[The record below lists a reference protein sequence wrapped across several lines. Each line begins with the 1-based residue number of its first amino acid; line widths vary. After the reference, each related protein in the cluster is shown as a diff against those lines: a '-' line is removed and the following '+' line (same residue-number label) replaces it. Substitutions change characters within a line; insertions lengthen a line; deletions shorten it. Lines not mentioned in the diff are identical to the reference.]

1 MKMAT
6 YYHGA
11 TRRRSSFEGWYL
23 KHQTQSGRALS
34 LIPALHID
42 AEGRRTASLQ
52 VITENACWWLEYPEL
67 LAEERRFRIQL
78 GENLF
83 DSGGV
88 RLQIRQQELT
98 LTGSLS
104 YGRFTPLRSD
114 IMGPFRLLGGMEC
127 AHGIISMGHSLHG
140 TLVLNG
146 EMLDFSQGTGYIE
159 TDRGR
164 SFPSTYLWAQSI
176 WQDGGTSLMLA
187 VAAIPMGVGGFT
199 GCICVL
205 CHGGREYRLATY
217 RGVQIERWSS
227 SGAMLRQG
235 RYRLA
240 VDVLEG
246 KGHPLR
252 APVQGEMSRTIHE
265 SLGAVLRVRFWI
277 GKELVLDHTDH
288 HAGFEYAVT
297 ASKG

>member
-1 MKMAT
+1 MAT

-11 TRRRSSFEGWYL
+11 TRRRSYFEGWYL

-34 LIPALHID
+34 
-42 AEGRRTASLQ
+42 S
-52 VITENACWWLEYPEL
+52 
-67 LAEERRFRIQL
+67 
-78 GENLF
+78 
-83 DSGGV
+83 DSGPAHRRRGKAYRIFAGHHRECVLVAGISGAFWQRNGGSGFNWGRTCLTARV

-114 IMGPFRLLGGMEC
+114 IMGPFRLLEGMEC
-127 AHGIISMGHSLHG
+127 AHGVISMGHSLHG

-176 WQDGGTSLMLA
+176 WQDSGTSLMLA
-187 VAAIPMGVGGFT
+187 VAAIPMGIGGFT

-205 CHGGREYRLATY
+205 CHDGREYRLATY
-217 RGVQIERWSS
+217 RGF
-227 SGAMLRQG
+227 
-235 RYRLA
+235 
-240 VDVLEG
+240 D
-246 KGHPLR
+246 
-252 APVQGEMSRTIHE
+252 
-265 SLGAVLRVRFWI
+265 
-277 GKELVLDHTDH
+277 
-288 HAGFEYAVT
+288 
-297 ASKG
+297 